1 MVTQQ
6 VGITFDCTQDHAG
19 HADSAPDSV
28 MIVNRIATTALPLGT
43 RCQERL

>member
-19 HADSAPDSV
+19 HADSALDSV
-28 MIVNRIATTALPLGT
+28 MIVDRIVTTASLLGT